1 MEKKEISREQVKV
14 IGTFASL
21 SDDWLSSSDVAR
33 HTEVAFGTVGHLLLD
48 FYRLGI
54 LERFESFPGYLYR
67 LSPKALDHPYFAK
80 LQQAA
85 EIMNLAN

>member
-1 MEKKEISREQVKV
+1 M
-14 IGTFASL
+14 
-21 SDDWLSSSDVAR
+21 
-33 HTEVAFGTVGHLLLD
+33 AFGTVGHLLLD

-54 LERFESFPGYLYR
+54 LERFESFPGYRYR
-67 LSPKALDHPYFAK
+67 LSPKAVEHPYFAK